1 MIKIGWRAILRS
13 AMGTLCE
20 AICTSK
26 TWGKAGVQEELD
38 PAFGFTLTSD
48 PNTASLICGGR

>member
-1 MIKIGWRAILRS
+1 MIKIGHILRS
-13 AMGTLCE
+13 ARGTLCE

-26 TWGKAGVQEELD
+26 TWGKARVQKELD
-38 PAFGFTLTSD
+38 PAFGFVLISD

>member
-1 MIKIGWRAILRS
+1 MIKIGCGAILRS
-13 AMGTLCE
+13 AMGTLSE

-26 TWGKAGVQEELD
+26 TWGKARVQKELD
-38 PAFGFTLTSD
+38 PEFGFVLTSD